1 MPERHNDNEKQL
13 RTGTLSMKGT
23 SAARLLLKRGPK
35 RSYIFSR
42 VFWPNTKTEQHS
54 SPFFPR
60 RWCSHSLPTWENIC
74 TLLQNAFG
82 MSQAA
87 SFHDAQLSNLTTPGR
102 FFCTAFRWR
111 HERQPGSV
119 MHDSSAALSSL
130 PRSVLIAGIAALP
143 RSTRTSRRRG
153 LATTLIRPPRWLD
166 RYLPQPAQAEPSPKS
181 SSRSSPGSAWRAWS
195 RRLFTPIKNWR
206 IMTTMR

>member
-23 SAARLLLKRGPK
+23 STARLLLKRGPK
-35 RSYIFSR
+35 RSCIFSR

-87 SFHDAQLSNLTTPGR
+87 SFHDAQLSNLTILGR
-102 FFCTAFRWR
+102 FFCTTVRWR
-111 HERQPGSV
+111 HGRQPGSV

-143 RSTRTSRRRG
+143 PFHADFAAARPGNGTHQARRAGLIAIYRSLRRRNRRRRG
-153 LATTLIRPPRWLD
+153 ARAR
-166 RYLPQPAQAEPSPKS
+166 RQAA
-181 SSRSSPGSAWRAWS
+181 PGVPGRAGCS
-195 RRLFTPIKNWR
+195 RR
-206 IMTTMR
+206 